1 MKNVTIDITSSV
13 FPSQLATD
21 AEKAS
26 KEFGLQVGQAI
37 QYEWFRKDGNSC
49 RYYGRWKEFHR
60 LRLYARGEQ
69 SVTKYKNE
77 LAIDGDLS
85 YLNLDWTPVPVI
97 PKFVDIVVNGMSSR
111 LFKVKAYAQDAM
123 SQAKR
128 NKYQEQIEMQMA
140 AKPVLNIIKEMSGF
154 NAFAMD
160 PDELPNNDEELSLYM
175 QLNYKPAIE
184 IAEEEAINTMFD
196 ENHYNDLR
204 KRLDYDAT
212 VLGISVAK
220 HEFLQGAGVK
230 LSYVDP
236 ANIVYSYTEDP
247 YFRDCFYWGEIKT
260 LPITE
265 LMKIDQSLTKEQ
277 LQEITQYSQGW
288 YDYYNVAQFY
298 ENSVFSKDTCTL
310 MYFNYKTTKK
320 IVYKK
325 KMLDNGGA
333 RIIQKDETFNPPVE
347 MMEEG
352 NFEKIDK
359 TIDVWYEGI
368 MVMGTNILLQWKM
381 SENMVRPKSAT
392 QHALPNY
399 VASAPR
405 MYKGAIESPVRR
417 MIPFAD
423 LIQITHL
430 KLQQVINRVVPD
442 GVFIDADGL
451 NEVDLGTGAAYNPED
466 ALRLYFQTGS
476 VIGRSFT
483 QEGDFNN
490 ARVPITQLTS
500 NSGLSKTQML
510 IANYNHYMDMIRTVT
525 GLNEARDGSNPD
537 PNSLVGLQKLA
548 ALNSNTATRHI
559 LEGGLY
565 IYKSLAEALTY
576 RIADILEFSDFK
588 DEFIN
593 KIGRYNVSILND
605 ISDLY
610 IYDFGIFIEVAP
622 DEEEKAQLEQNIQ
635 MALSKGD
642 INLEDAIDI
651 REIKNLKLANQ
662 LLKVK
667 RIKKQDRQEKM
678 EMQKQAMLSQQQL
691 QSQQMAAQTA
701 MQKMQTEL
709 QTKMQLK
716 QAEVA
721 FEMQLIEKEA
731 QLKSQLMA
739 EEFAYN
745 QQIRG
750 VEMEVLSRREK
761 EKEKAKDQR
770 ISIQNT
776 QQSKLID
783 QRKNNLPPLNFES
796 NEDSLDGFDLG
807 EFEPR

>member
-1 MKNVTIDITSSV
+1 MKNVVIDITSSA

-21 AEKAS
+21 AVKAS

-49 RYYGRWKEFHR
+49 RYYGQWKEFHR
-60 LRLYARGEQ
+60 LKLYARGEQ
-69 SVTKYKNE
+69 SVAKYKNE

-97 PKFVDIVVNGMSSR
+97 PKFVDIIVNGMSNR
-111 LFKVKAYAQDAM
+111 LFKVKAYSQDAM

-128 NKYQEQIEMQMA
+128 NKHQELVESQM
-140 AKPVLNIIKEMSGF
+140 VGKEALTKIQELSGANPF
-154 NAFAMD
+154 IMD
-160 PDELPNNDEELSLYM
+160 PNKLPNNDEELSLYM

-196 ENHYNDLR
+196 ENHYDEIR

-212 VLGISVAK
+212 VLGIAIAK
-220 HEFLQGAGVK
+220 HEFLQGAGIK
-230 LSYVDP
+230 ISYVDP
-236 ANIVYSYTEDP
+236 ANVVYSYTEDP

-298 ENSVFSKDTCTL
+298 ENSVFSRDTCTL

-320 IVYKK
+320 VVYKK

-333 RIIQKDETFNPPVE
+333 RLIEKDDSFNPPTE

-352 NFEKIDK
+352 NFEKIQK

-368 MVMGTNILLQWKM
+368 MVMGTNILLQWKL

-405 MYKGAIESPVRR
+405 MYKGVIESTVRR

-476 VIGRSFT
+476 VIGRSYT
-483 QEGDFNN
+483 QDGEFNN

-510 IANYNHYMDMIRTVT
+510 IGNYNHYMDMIRTVT
-525 GLNEARDGSNPD
+525 GLNEARDGSTPD
-537 PNSLVGLQKLA
+537 PHSLVGLQKLA

-559 LEGGLY
+559 LDGGLF
-565 IYKSLAEALTY
+565 IYRSLAEALTY
-576 RIADILEFSDFK
+576 RIADILEYSDFK

-593 KIGRYNVSILND
+593 KIGRYNVSILSE

-622 DEEEKAQLEQNIQ
+622 DEEEKAQLEANIQ

-651 REIKNLKLANQ
+651 RELKNLKLANQ
-662 LLKVK
+662 LLKMK
-667 RIKKQDRQEKM
+667 RVKKQEREDQM
-678 EMQKQAMLSQQQL
+678 EMKKQEMTAQQNM

-701 MQKMQTEL
+701 MQKMQAEL
-709 QTKMQLK
+709 EMKMRLK
-716 QAEVA
+716 QMETEYNIKTMQVEAE
-721 FEMQLIEKEA
+721 
-731 QLKSQLMA
+731 LKSHLMA
-739 EEFAYN
+739 EEFQYN
-745 QQIRG
+745 QQIKG
-750 VEMEVLSRREK
+750 VEIQNLTQREK
-761 EKEKAKDQR
+761 EREDAKAKR
-770 ISIQNT
+770 ISQQNT
-776 QQSKLID
+776 EQSKLID
-783 QRKNNLPPLNFES
+783 QRKNNLPPLSFES
-796 NEDSLDGFDLG
+796 NEDSLDGFSLQ
-807 EFEPR
+807 EFSPR